1 MNVPSPLFP
10 DLTETDPFPHT
21 RFSRW
26 VDGMLVSLG
35 HLTAW
40 IWLVLLIVIVA
51 NVTLRYLFA
60 EGRIE
65 LEELQWHLYTLGFLT
80 AISYAYS
87 VDAHIRVDVLR
98 ERWSLVTRAWIELYG
113 ILLLLLPFVF
123 LVLWASIP
131 FVIYSFETGEISE
144 APGGLPYRFL
154 IKLALPLGFVLLL
167 LAVLARL
174 SRVVAYLFLRDHG

>member
-1 MNVPSPLFP
+1 MTVPLPKNTS
-10 DLTETDPFPHT
+10 ETDPYPHT

-26 VDGMLVSLG
+26 VDAVLVSLG
-35 HLTAW
+35 RATAW
-40 IWLVLLIVIVA
+40 IWLLLLVVIVV

-65 LEELQWHLYTLGFLT
+65 LEELQWHLYTLGFIT

-98 ERWSLVTRAWIELYG
+98 ERWSLTTRAWIEFYG
-113 ILLLLLPFVF
+113 IVLLLLPFVI
-123 LVLWASIP
+123 LVLWASVP
-131 FVIYSFETGEISE
+131 FVIYSYETGEISE

-154 IKLALPLGFVLLL
+154 IKLSLPIGFALLFLS
-167 LAVLARL
+167 AIARL
-174 SRVVAYLFLRDHG
+174 SRVMTYLFFRDGQ